1 MKGIVCTI
9 AIFAILA
16 AFGLLPFENHDAAEL
31 TPVETLAANF
41 DTSGVTLTGDG
52 GQHGAGATWE
62 QAVADLKN
70 STKGVAFLQTAKKI
84 VLSGN
89 LSEALQTVAQADE
102 LRPAAEL
109 FQIDVAGDVKALGEY
124 LQTRNS
130 PVTLQELQAALLSGE
145 NTQLPRLKSD
155 GETVRQ
161 DE

>member
-84 VLSGN
+84 VLSGD
-89 LSEALQTVAQADE
+89 LSKALQTVAKADE

-130 PVTLQELQAALLSGE
+130 PVTLQELQAALLSCE